1 MSYLQTPEL
10 YKCYTTDNKIVKLS
24 WSYTN
29 QADGYRIYRYDNGK
43 WSYLKAVRK
52 GSKLTAADKTAKT
65 GKTYQYRI
73 LAYKNVNGK
82 NIYSDK
88 SAARKI
94 TLKSPTVK
102 GDYSYGSVYGPYLDT
117 AHLAQVRSVVQ
128 SFKLNYI
135 RKGMSDYD
143 KVLTA
148 FNYPLYAYLQLL
160 RR

>member
-1 MSYLQTPEL
+1 MLFRSEL

-73 LAYKNVNGK
+73 LAYKNVKRSESVANG
-82 NIYSDK
+82 S
-88 SAARKI
+88 KI
-94 TLKSPTVK
+94 PVAGGK
-102 GDYSYGSVYGPYLDT
+102 GFRIMFT
-117 AHLAQVRSVVQ
+117 AVNSKTGIKER
-128 SFKLNYI
+128 I
-135 RKGMSDYD
+135 
-143 KVLTA
+143 TIE
-148 FNYPLYAYLQLL
+148 L
-160 RR
+160 R

>member
-1 MSYLQTPEL
+1 MELSESSKKRKQT
-10 YKCYTTDNKIVKLS
+10 YCRRQDCKN
-24 WSYTN
+24 
-29 QADGYRIYRYDNGK
+29 R
-43 WSYLKAVRK
+43 
-52 GSKLTAADKTAKT
+52 
-65 GKTYQYRI
+65 KTYQYRI

-135 RKGMSDYD
+135 RKECQIMIKS
-143 KVLTA
+143 
-148 FNYPLYAYLQLL
+148 
-160 RR
+160 